1 MEDSKGDWNVTA
13 VIKVHMV
20 VTSVLLEDILSLTDL
35 DKASSYGG
43 QPLTSSWQG
52 IEAIGA
58 NEFW

>member
-43 QPLTSSWQG
+43 QLLTSRWQG

-58 NEFW
+58 IEFW